1 MSSAKPRDALPPSG
15 RSLFFTQS
23 LPVVTLLNLALAAR
37 LYEMLGR
44 QPAFFVVRRAE
55 AIDLIALA
63 AIFSFLLPAAVAVCV
78 WGIGLAWRPLG
89 QAAFALVVAAAM
101 TAVVLPLVVRSRGSP
116 SALLWTGLAGGLLA
130 AGAYFRFAAV
140 RRLVAFLWPATLLL
154 PGLFLFASPAARVLQ
169 WTSWPPLLDVKETR
183 PAPVVFIILDE
194 CCGLTLLDD
203 RGRIDRGRFPTSP
216 RWPTARR
223 GSATRR
229 RCRPAPITPSPASSA
244 AIIPTGRWPRRWASS
259 IRTTSSPCW
268 ARTTR

>member
-1 MSSAKPRDALPPSG
+1 MTLPSIRPPGLLDNRRRLGWNGDMSSAKPRDALSPSA

-63 AIFSFLLPAAVAVCV
+63 AIFSLLLPAAVAICI

-101 TAVVLPLVVRSRGSP
+101 TAIVLPLVVRSPGSP
-116 SALLWTGLAGGLLA
+116 AALLWTALAGGLLA

-154 PGLFLFASPAARVLQ
+154 PGLFLFVSPAVRRLAMDQLAAALGRER
-169 WTSWPPLLDVKETR
+169 D
-183 PAPVVFIILDE
+183 PAGPGGFHH
-194 CCGLTLLDD
+194 
-203 RGRIDRGRFPTSP
+203 
-216 RWPTARR
+216 
-223 GSATRR
+223 
-229 RCRPAPITPSPASSA
+229 
-244 AIIPTGRWPRRWASS
+244 PRRMLRLDA
-259 IRTTSSPCW
+259 
-268 ARTTR
+268 AG